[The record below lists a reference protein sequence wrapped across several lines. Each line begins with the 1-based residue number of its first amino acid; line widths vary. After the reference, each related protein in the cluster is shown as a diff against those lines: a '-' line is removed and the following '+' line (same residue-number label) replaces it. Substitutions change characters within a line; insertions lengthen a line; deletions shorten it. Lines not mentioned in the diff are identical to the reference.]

1 MGGRS
6 SKPVAN
12 KLATSAPPP
21 PPPPPLPR
29 HSVSIGNWTSY
40 VKNHTNNYK
49 TRPWAWFLVGWH
61 GGGRYDPARGCRKSF
76 NATYKCGYGPTKS
89 ANVRPEA
96 WGRWAVFNCW
106 NERIN
111 CLSYRLTLTD
121 TGNIVLTQRGRLIW
135 QSNTYDTGIPVS
147 KYKARNSKYRRNF
160 IVPGEY
166 LEEGEF
172 IGSPSGNCY
181 ILMTRDGL
189 KLCYEIT
196 DCKINKELL
205 GYGLSNNAYTLY
217 HIPLADETN
226 IEKTGYLSYGG
237 TLTEKF
243 TTNSNKKAPY
253 LEIGNY
259 NSTDDS
265 LTINKFNNFTTYTCK
280 DKCDDNKNCGGFY
293 ISNRKVCELKNDNI
307 KQNIYRK
314 ENTDGLLYIKSN
326 PPNENSKYNNKITDT
341 TGVQWDKYNLDN
353 DSDIKKLTELGMIT
367 KEEIGD
373 LLRARNQLAQ
383 SNNKFKDSINKL
395 AIEDA
400 EISLE
405 TKEDIKNFRNNLKDY
420 KTFDKKSNEIKS
432 KLNNLDAMKL
442 DSELQLI
449 QDNKQY
455 LMWTIATILVVIGS
469 MKIVKQN

>member
-1 MGGRS
+1 MFKFNQSDINHYDVYSSILIKLTLQYNLNIDVYKYLRKIVDIEINYKRNITELEIVLNKYLLNESQMSEYASYNPLRNNLNNIHIINGIIRRIDLLHLPKYYIGGVLGEHHVRVINTGVRMWDFDEIPFL
-6 SKPVAN
+6 KFN
-12 KLATSAPPP
+12 
-21 PPPPPLPR
+21 
-29 HSVSIGNWTSY
+29 I
-40 VKNHTNNYK
+40 VKNDIDIY
-49 TRPWAWFLVGWH
+49 
-61 GGGRYDPARGCRKSF
+61 
-76 NATYKCGYGPTKS
+76 
-89 ANVRPEA
+89 
-96 WGRWAVFNCW
+96 
-106 NERIN
+106 
-111 CLSYRLTLTD
+111 
-121 TGNIVLTQRGRLIW
+121 
-135 QSNTYDTGIPVS
+135 
-147 KYKARNSKYRRNF
+147 
-160 IVPGEY
+160 
-166 LEEGEF
+166 
-172 IGSPSGNCY
+172 
-181 ILMTRDGL
+181 
-189 KLCYEIT
+189 
-196 DCKINKELL
+196 CK
-205 GYGLSNNAYTLY
+205 
-217 HIPLADETN
+217 ETN

-237 TLTEKF
+237 TLTENF

-259 NSTDDS
+259 NSTDNS
-265 LTINKFNNFTTYTCK
+265 LTINKFNNFTTYKCK